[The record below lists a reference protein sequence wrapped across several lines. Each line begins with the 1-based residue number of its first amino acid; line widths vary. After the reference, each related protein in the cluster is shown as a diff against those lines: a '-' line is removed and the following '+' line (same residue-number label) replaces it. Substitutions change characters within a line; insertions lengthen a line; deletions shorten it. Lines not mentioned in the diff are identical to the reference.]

1 MTTSTGTPAAEE
13 VEEFLA
19 KLGHDLRNPL
29 NALMAALGVLDLFPP
44 GSAQAEEARQ
54 VIARQAERMRGLID
68 ARLTP
73 PG

>member
-1 MTTSTGTPAAEE
+1 MTTGPGTPITDD

-19 KLGHDLRNPL
+19 RLGHDLRNPL

-54 VIARQAERMRGLID
+54 VIGRQAERLRGLID

-73 PG
+73 HE